1 MSTSKEQDFLL
12 KSVRIWFNRP
22 EQISHYTHEF
32 IEGPTVAEQ
41 YLLNSLPDGSSVLDV
56 GCGTGRIS
64 VYLAERGYRV
74 KGIDVSEGLLS
85 VAREISK
92 KRNLDIDFLN
102 LEGIKLPYQD
112 EEFDTLIGFK
122 ILCYIPT
129 RELRNENLKEFYR
142 VLKQG
147 GTCIITQNIVPDEY
161 IDDAKDEHYLSSP
174 ASEFGILERGD
185 NFPSGNGYV
194 RWFTE
199 SDLFNEIKN
208 TDFKIELFESDEE
221 HEGAG
226 YIKLIKLRK
235 PCK

>member
-1 MSTSKEQDFLL
+1 MSTSKEHDFLL
-12 KSVRIWFNRP
+12 QSVRIWFNQP

-41 YLLNSLPDGSSVLDV
+41 YLLNPLPDSSSVLDV
-56 GCGTGRIS
+56 GCGAGRIS

-74 KGIDVSEGLLS
+74 NGIDVSEGLLS
-85 VAREISK
+85 VARDISK
-92 KRNLDIDFLN
+92 KRNLDIDFLYS
-102 LEGIKLPYQD
+102 EGKLPYQD

-142 VLKQG
+142 VLKPG

-161 IDDAKDEHYLSSP
+161 IEDAKDEHYWSSP
-174 ASEFGILERGD
+174 ASQFGILERGD
-185 NFPSGNGYV
+185 NFPLGNGYV
-194 RWFTE
+194 HWFTE
-199 SDLFNEIKN
+199 SDLLNEIRS
-208 TDFKIELFESDEE
+208 TDFEIELFESDEE
-221 HEGAG
+221 HEGEG